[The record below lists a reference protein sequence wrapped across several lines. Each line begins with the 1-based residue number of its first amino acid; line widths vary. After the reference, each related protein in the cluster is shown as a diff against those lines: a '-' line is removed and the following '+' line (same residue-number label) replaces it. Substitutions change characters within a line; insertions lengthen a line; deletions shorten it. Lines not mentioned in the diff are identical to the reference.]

1 MKKSNLPLWEIM
13 ALALGEIAASAVV
26 ALIYVLLDKFSYKV
40 ITGAVLGTAVI
51 LLNFLFLSISI
62 NRAVDKVMAERG
74 EEEMD
79 DEVAAEFAAKHAAAI
94 QNAAKLS
101 VIVRTTSM
109 LVTLVVA
116 FILNWFDVIATLVP
130 LLLFKPILIVSQ
142 YIKGRSGK

>member
-40 ITGAVLGTAVI
+40 ITGAALGTAVI